1 MADMN
6 AILEKNIALYNGRS
20 LNCAET
26 VLASMC
32 EYMGVESALVP
43 RIATA
48 FGGGMGGTQSVCG
61 TVTGA
66 LMALGIWAGREPGGD
81 QAPARALAERFL
93 SEFAQANGAL
103 TCRELSGIDMK
114 DPAQME
120 AFRAPG
126 GRHHTV
132 CNECVRWACSWLARE
147 MEAAK

>member
-81 QAPARALAERFL
+81 QAPARARRRSASRASLPRPTAR
-93 SEFAQANGAL
+93 S
-103 TCRELSGIDMK
+103 
-114 DPAQME
+114 PA
-120 AFRAPG
+120 A
-126 GRHHTV
+126 
-132 CNECVRWACSWLARE
+132 SS
-147 MEAAK
+147 AA